1 MDKTAIIALLEWIAA
16 DVKDQ
21 EALLATTSR
30 LYDEQCQRNLLLQA
44 QVDTSRAAYDDC
56 VRENIVLQ
64 AEVDTLKA
72 ELSHVTTARD
82 GRIQVTPPYEPA
94 DEPADDRATV
104 LPDLFQIERA
114 LKTVTGSYQLDCKRT
129 DEALARIGRAYQ
141 LKCKRTDE
149 ALGRIGRDLLAHRAG
164 MQLREA
170 RVTRGVTSDDDK

>member
-1 MDKTAIIALLEWIAA
+1 MDKPAIIALLESIAA

-94 DEPADDRATV
+94 DDRATV
-104 LPDLFQIERA
+104 LPDLFQIEQA